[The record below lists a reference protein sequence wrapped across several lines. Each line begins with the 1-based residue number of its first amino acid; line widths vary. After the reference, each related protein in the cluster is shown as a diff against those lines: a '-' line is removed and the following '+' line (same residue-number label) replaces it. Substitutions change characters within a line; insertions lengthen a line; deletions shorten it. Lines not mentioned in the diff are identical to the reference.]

1 MQEKVILIDG
11 NNLLFRSYYA
21 TAYSGNFMKNS
32 KGFPTNALYGFTNM
46 INKIISEEE
55 PNYILCAFDKGKTFR
70 HDKYP
75 KYKEGRIET
84 PNELK
89 VQIPIAK
96 ELCSLMGI
104 TYLDVEN
111 YEADDIIGTFS
122 NMIDKSN
129 NYEALII
136 SSDKDLLQLISPKVK
151 VKLLK
156 QKGHVMMDK
165 KAFKD
170 MYKME
175 PIKMIDLKALM
186 GDASDNIPGVKGVG
200 EKTALSLLNKYG
212 SLDNIYSFIDE
223 IKGKLKEKLITD
235 KENAYYSYDLATI
248 YKEVPVNMKI
258 EDLKYKEIDAKDLIE
273 KYQEL
278 EFNSF
283 IKSIDIKEKTAE
295 KINYIKVKEKIN
307 VKNFAYYI
315 EVDKP
320 NYHSSNIIGCS
331 IYDGKNFYYL
341 DKEAIILNKDLFKNS
356 LITFDLKKNII
367 VLDKLGIKTSSEM
380 DAMIACY
387 LLEYPKTD
395 DLAYIALTFNENI
408 KYYESIIKDNDIES
422 IVLKSKFLYDYYN
435 KFNEMLK
442 NNDLFELYMGVEH
455 KLIYVLS
462 NMEING
468 ISVDTKVIEKIKEEV
483 SSKVKALEKEIY
495 SLADFE
501 FNINSPKQ
509 LSEVLYNKLG
519 LKNAKNNST
528 AHDVLVKLKVDH
540 PIINKILEYRNY
552 NKLLTTY
559 LDTFNDYVL
568 SDCKI
573 HTIYKQNITKTG
585 RLSSIDPN
593 LQNIPIKAEEGRN
606 IRKAFIASENHILL
620 SADYSQIELRILAH
634 ITDCKNL
641 INSFNLN
648 EDVHRHVASDI
659 FSKEEKD
666 ITPNERRA
674 AKAVIFGIIYGI
686 SSYGL
691 GENLYISFKEAKKY
705 IDKYLIMYP
714 EVDKYQ
720 KEVIKFVKENGYV
733 KTILNRKRTI
743 DEINNTNYMIRSAG
757 ERMAINTP
765 IQGSAADII
774 KLSMIEINKIINKEK
789 LNTKMLLQVHD
800 ELIFDVPIEE
810 LDLFKNILK
819 ETMENIYKLKVPLVI
834 DINYGN
840 NWFEAK

>member
-1 MQEKVILIDG
+1 MKEKVILIDG

-75 KYKEGRIET
+75 EYKEGRIET

-89 VQIPIAK
+89 VQIPVAK

-122 NMIDKSN
+122 NMIDKSS

-156 QKGHVMMDK
+156 QKGHVMMDE

-170 MYKME
+170 MYKMD

-235 KENAYYSYDLATI
+235 KEKAYYSYDLATI

-258 EDLKYKEIDAKDLIE
+258 EDLKYREIYAEDLIE

-315 EVDKP
+315 EVDKL
-320 NYHSSNIIGCS
+320 NYHSSNIIGAS

-341 DKEAIILNKDLFKNS
+341 DKEAIILNKELFENS

-422 IVLKSKFLYDYYN
+422 IVIKSKFLYDYN
-435 KFNEMLK
+435 SKFNEMLK
-442 NNDLFELYMGVEH
+442 NNDLLELYMGVEH
-455 KLIYVLS
+455 KLIYTLA

-468 ISVDTKVIEKIKEEV
+468 INVDTKVIEKIKEEV

-495 SLADFE
+495 SLSDFE

-509 LSEVLYNKLG
+509 LSEILYNKLG
-519 LKNAKNNST
+519 LKNSKNNST
-528 AHDVLVKLKVDH
+528 AHDVLVKLKADH

-568 SDCKI
+568 SDDKI

-606 IRKAFIASENHILL
+606 IRKAFIASENHVLL

-641 INSFNLN
+641 INSFNQN
-648 EDVHRHVASDI
+648 EDIHRHVASEI

-691 GENLYISFKEAKKY
+691 GENLDISFKEAKKY

-733 KTILNRKRTI
+733 QTLLNRKRTI

-774 KLSMIEINKIINKEK
+774 KLSMIEIDKIINKEK